1 MDRRS
6 FLSYACSAFAAQKMF
21 GAGKPAVQVIAHRG
35 EHRNCP
41 ENSASGIQAAALMG
55 VDYVEMDVRTTR
67 DGKLVLMHDATVDRM
82 TGAKGAI
89 ASMTFAEVRS
99 LGLAKSGEKI
109 PTFEEAL
116 EILRPATR
124 KTGVYLDAKNVSTA
138 DIMKALRDQGM
149 LERCVVYGGPKL
161 LAEIQAFGP
170 IPRIMPEAMSV
181 NGVKKWAADLKPE
194 VLAFDRND
202 WKDEVIAAAKEAGV
216 RDLFVD
222 RLGADDNPEAWE
234 DAVRKGATGIQTD
247 RPEDLLVWRGRV

>member
-6 FLSYACSAFAAQKMF
+6 FLSYTSAAFAMKTFA
-21 GAGKPAVQVIAHRG
+21 AGKSPVQVIAHRG

-55 VDYVEMDVRTTR
+55 VDFVEMDVRTTS

-89 ASMTFAEVRS
+89 ASMKFAEVRS

-124 KTGVYLDAKNVSTA
+124 KTGVYLDAKNVSAA

-161 LAEIQAFGP
+161 LAELKGFGP

-181 NGVKKWAADLKPE
+181 NGVRKWAAELKPE

-202 WKDEVIAAAKEAGV
+202 WKDDVIAAAKEAGV

-222 RLGADDNPEAWE
+222 RLGADDTPEAWE
-234 DAVRKGATGIQTD
+234 DAIRKGATGIQTD
-247 RPEDLLVWRGRV
+247 RPEDLLLWRGRV

>member
-6 FLSYACSAFAAQKMF
+6 FLSYTATAFAANSF
-21 GAGKPAVQVIAHRG
+21 AAGKLPVQVIAHRG
-35 EHRNCP
+35 EHRTCP
-41 ENSASGIQAAALMG
+41 ENSASGIQVAALMG

-89 ASMTFAEVRS
+89 ASMTFAEVRA
-99 LGLAKSGEKI
+99 LGLVKSGEKI
-109 PTFEEAL
+109 PAFEEAL
-116 EILRPATR
+116 EILRPASR
-124 KTGVYLDAKNVSTA
+124 KTGVYLDAKNVSAA

-170 IPRIMPEAMSV
+170 IPRVMPEAMSV
-181 NGVKKWAADLKPE
+181 NGVRKWVADLKPE
-194 VLAFDRND
+194 VMAFDGND
-202 WKDEVIAAAKEAGV
+202 WKDDVISAAKEAGV

-222 RLGADDNPEAWE
+222 RLGADDNPGAWE
-234 DAVRKGATGIQTD
+234 DAIRKGATGIQTD